1 MEVNMAIRIVTDST
15 SDMPKELA
23 EKYKIKIAPLR
34 VNFGEESFL
43 DGVELTNEEFYK
55 RLGQSKELPT
65 TSQVNPGEFVDIF
78 NEILDAG
85 DEIIGIFISTG
96 LSGTY
101 HSAEIARDMIKSDK
115 IHILDSK
122 GVTAMTSLM
131 SIEAA
136 KMAQKGKSTH
146 EIMSLLEKMIENMKT
161 MFIID
166 TLEYLV
172 KGGRL
177 SKAQGTIGGLLNVK
191 PIIRVLDTIETVTKV
206 RGRAKGIKYIM
217 DWLYSQQFELSDK
230 TVFVVNSNDQAFADK
245 IKTCLLEN
253 FQVGQILEAQI
264 GAVVGTHAG
273 PGCGGIVFCDMDIQE

>member
-1 MEVNMAIRIVTDST
+1 MAIRIVTDST
-15 SDMPKELA
+15 SDLPKVLA
-23 EKYKIKIAPLR
+23 SKYNIKIAPLS

-43 DGVELTNEEFYK
+43 DGVELTNEDFYK
-55 RLGQSKELPT
+55 KLSESEQLPT
-65 TSQVNPGEFVDIF
+65 TSQVNPGDFVNIF

-101 HSAEIARDMIKSDK
+101 GSAEIARDMIKSDN
-115 IHILDSK
+115 IHIIDSK

-131 SIEAA
+131 SIEAS
-136 KMAQKGKSTH
+136 KMAEKGKSAS
-146 EIMSLLEKMIENMKT
+146 EIMGILEKMVENMQT
-161 MFIID
+161 RFIID

-177 SKAQGTIGGLLNVK
+177 SKAQGAIGGLLNVK
-191 PIIRVLDTIETVTKV
+191 PIIRVQGVVESVTKV

-217 DWLYSQQFELSDK
+217 DWLYGEQFDLSNK
-230 TVFVVNSNDQAFADK
+230 TVFIVNSNDQAFSDK
-245 IKTCLLEN
+245 LKASLLEN
-253 FQVGQILEAQI
+253 FEVGEILEAQI

-273 PGCGGIVFCDMDIQE
+273 PGCSGVVFCDMDME

>member
-1 MEVNMAIRIVTDST
+1 MAIRIVTDST

-23 EKYKIKIAPLR
+23 NKYNITIAPLS

-43 DGVELTNEEFYK
+43 DGVELTNKEFYK
-55 RLGQSKELPT
+55 KLSEAGELPT
-65 TSQVNPGEFVDIF
+65 TSQVNPGEFVNIF

-85 DEIIGIFISTG
+85 DEVIGIFISTG

-101 HSAEIARDMIKSDK
+101 GSAEIAKDMIKSDK

-122 GVTAMTSLM
+122 GVTAMTSIM

-136 KMAQKGKSTH
+136 KMAEKGKSAS
-146 EIMSLLEKMIENMKT
+146 EIMEMLNKMTANMKT

-177 SKAQGTIGGLLNVK
+177 SKAQGAIGGLLNVK
-191 PIIRVLDTIETVTKV
+191 PIIRVNGVVETVTKV
-206 RGRAKGIKYIM
+206 RGRAKGVKYLV
-217 DWLYSQQFELSDK
+217 DWLNKGQFDLSNK
-230 TVFVVNSNDQAFADK
+230 TVFIVNSNDQAFSDK
-245 IKTCLLEN
+245 IRSTLLEN
-253 FQVGQILEAQI
+253 FKVGEILEAQI

-273 PGCGGIVFCDMDIQE
+273 PGCAGIVFCNMDI

>member
-1 MEVNMAIRIVTDST
+1 MAIRIVTDST

-136 KMAQKGKSTH
+136 KMVQKGKNADQ
-146 EIMSLLEKMIENMKT
+146 IMALLEKMIENMKT

-191 PIIRVLDTIETVTKV
+191 PIIRVMDVIETVTKV

>member
-1 MEVNMAIRIVTDST
+1 MAIRIVTDST

>member
-1 MEVNMAIRIVTDST
+1 
-15 SDMPKELA
+15 
-23 EKYKIKIAPLR
+23 
-34 VNFGEESFL
+34 
-43 DGVELTNEEFYK
+43 VELTNEEFYEK
-55 RLGQSKELPT
+55 LGQAKQLPT

-101 HSAEIARDMIKSDK
+101 GSAEIARDMIKSDK

-136 KMAQKGKSTH
+136 RMVEKGKNAS
-146 EIMSLLEKMIENMKT
+146 EIMEILEKMVEKMKT

-177 SKAQGTIGGLLNVK
+177 SKAQGAIGGLLNVK
-191 PIIRVLDTIETVTKV
+191 PIIRVQGVVESVTKV
-206 RGRAKGIKYIM
+206 RGRAKGIKYVM
-217 DWLYSQQFELSDK
+217 DWLYGEQFDLSKK
-230 TVFVVNSNDQAFADK
+230 TVFIVNSNDQAFSDK
-245 IKTCLLEN
+245 IKASLMEN
-253 FQVGQILEAQI
+253 FEIGEILEAQI
-264 GAVVGTHAG
+264 GSVVGTHVG
-273 PGCGGIVFCDMDIQE
+273 PGCSGIVFCDMDME

>member
-1 MEVNMAIRIVTDST
+1 MAIRIVTDST
-15 SDMPKELA
+15 SDLPKVLA
-23 EKYKIKIAPLR
+23 NIYNIKIAPLR

-43 DGVELTNEEFYK
+43 DGVELTNEEFYEK
-55 RLGQSKELPT
+55 LGQAKQLPT

-101 HSAEIARDMIKSDK
+101 GSAEIARDMIKSDK

-136 KMAQKGKSTH
+136 RMVEKGKNAS
-146 EIMSLLEKMIENMKT
+146 EIMEILEKMVEKMKT

-177 SKAQGTIGGLLNVK
+177 SKAQGAIGGLLNVK
-191 PIIRVLDTIETVTKV
+191 PIIRVQGVVESVTKV
-206 RGRAKGIKYIM
+206 RGRAKGIKYVM
-217 DWLYSQQFELSDK
+217 DWLYGEQFDLSKK
-230 TVFVVNSNDQAFADK
+230 TVFIVNSNDQAFSDK
-245 IKTCLLEN
+245 IKASLMEN
-253 FQVGQILEAQI
+253 FEIGEILEAQI
-264 GAVVGTHAG
+264 GSVVGTHVG
-273 PGCGGIVFCDMDIQE
+273 PGCSGIVFCDMDME

>member
-1 MEVNMAIRIVTDST
+1 MAIRIVTDST
-15 SDMPKELA
+15 SDMPKEIA
-23 EKYKIKIAPLR
+23 KKYNIKIAPLR

-55 RLGQSKELPT
+55 KLATAKELPT

-78 NEILDAG
+78 NEILDEG
-85 DEIIGIFISTG
+85 DEVIGIFISSD

-101 HSAEIARDMIKSDK
+101 SSAKIAQDMIKSDK
-115 IHILDSK
+115 IHILDSR
-122 GVTAMTSLM
+122 GVTAMTTLM

-136 KMAQKGKSTH
+136 KMAEKGKSAA
-146 EIMSLLEKMIENMKT
+146 EIMELLKKMVENMKT

-177 SKAQGTIGGLLNVK
+177 SAVQGAIGGLLNVK
-191 PIIRVLDTIETVTKV
+191 PIIQVNGVVETVTKV

-217 DWLYSQQFELSDK
+217 DWLYSSQFDLSNK
-230 TVFVVNSNDQAFADK
+230 TVFIVNSNDQAFGDK
-245 IKTCLLEN
+245 IKTVLLEN
-253 FQVGQILEAQI
+253 FKVGEILEAPI

-273 PGCGGIVFCDMDIQE
+273 PGCAGLLFCDMDIQ

>member
-1 MEVNMAIRIVTDST
+1 MAIRIVTDST

-136 KMAQKGKSTH
+136 KMVQKGKNADQ
-146 EIMSLLEKMIENMKT
+146 IMSLLDKMIENMKT

-191 PIIRVLDTIETVTKV
+191 PIIRVMDVIETVTKV